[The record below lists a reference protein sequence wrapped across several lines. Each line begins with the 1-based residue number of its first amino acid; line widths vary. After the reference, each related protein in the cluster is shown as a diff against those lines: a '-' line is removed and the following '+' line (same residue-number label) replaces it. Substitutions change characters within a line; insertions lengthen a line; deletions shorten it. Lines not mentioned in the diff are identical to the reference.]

1 MCCGRGS
8 RNVPGQQQI
17 TVWSYLQRRYLF
29 VLFCAC
35 VCVRVFAYN
44 IYMFPAFMVAIEMCA
59 YVGVSTLVHVVA
71 GKKALHPFV
80 YN

>member
-1 MCCGRGS
+1 M
-8 RNVPGQQQI
+8 
-17 TVWSYLQRRYLF
+17 LL
-29 VLFCAC
+29 CAC
-35 VCVRVFAYN
+35 VCVHVFAYN